1 MNTQQ
6 QQQQQFFKESIG
18 IPPANPSVTA
28 AAWNDYRI
36 RVSEAG
42 IDKAALPIAC
52 APSPVR
58 APATIDDIDEF
69 LRFVDHPNSRLVNV
83 RQPWASLLFG
93 PKDVENRPNRLLP
106 NSTTDDPH
114 CFVAIVASKVET
126 LTARYFND
134 SIIDATRRVVWSN
147 LPVLQSMPQQIEPI
161 STYRRQYSSQ
171 KIVGMIK
178 FRCYKRNEWDTYA
191 GPASIWNNG
200 DRFAWR
206 VVKSIKFDEPIP
218 AGRGSLG
225 IVKLSPNPEAPHALK
240 MAKLRAEI
248 AGQLMRAR
256 FAASLRNQP
265 EAAAEA

>member
-1 MNTQQ
+1 MNT

-18 IPPANPSVTA
+18 IPPGNPCVTTA
-28 AAWNDYRI
+28 AWTDYI
-36 RVSEAG
+36 LRVSEAG

-93 PKDVENRPNRLLP
+93 PKDVENRPNILPP

-147 LPVLQSMPQQIEPI
+147 LPVLQSMPQQTEPI
-161 STYRRQYSSQ
+161 STDRRHYALSIPKNRWHDQIQ
-171 KIVGMIK
+171 VLPKKRLGDIRRPAVDLEQ
-178 FRCYKRNEWDTYA
+178 RRPCYGWL
-191 GPASIWNNG
+191 
-200 DRFAWR
+200 
-206 VVKSIKFDEPIP
+206 VVQSIKFDEPIC
-218 AGRGSLG
+218 G
-225 IVKLSPNPEAPHALK
+225 
-240 MAKLRAEI
+240 
-248 AGQLMRAR
+248 RAR
-256 FAASLRNQP
+256 LVGFGQIEP
-265 EAAAEA
+265 